1 MKRLMTMLAI
11 AGLCSTGAA
20 FAAQTPAAA
29 PAAKPAKKEKMAKAA
44 PMAYTGCVAT
54 GAKAGSYELKDAT
67 AAGST
72 DKATYDLKGGGGE
85 LDVLN
90 RALAM
95 TAVKLVL
102 VEVTTPGA
110 SASLQFGPQGQTN
123 AATLWYQANTANF
136 WSEVR
141 DRLMNCNSVGGW
153 ALDSTH
159 KVIAIK
165 NPGAST
171 VAGTLWVIGTM

>member
-72 DKATYDLKGGGGE
+72 DKSTYDLKGGKFKAHVGH
-85 LDVLN
+85 
-90 RALAM
+90 
-95 TAVKLVL
+95 K
-102 VEVTTPGA
+102 VEVTGTATKPATGDA
-110 SASLQFGPQGQTN
+110 VLAVKSTKMV
-123 AATLWYQANTANF
+123 AATC
-136 WSEVR
+136 S
-141 DRLMNCNSVGGW
+141 
-153 ALDSTH
+153 
-159 KVIAIK
+159 
-165 NPGAST
+165 
-171 VAGTLWVIGTM
+171 